1 MREYE
6 ITFLMENE
14 QAVQEKAVEKAIKN
28 HEGEII
34 SVKNWGQR
42 NLAYPIK
49 KLNSAFYVTVV
60 FNMLPDSV
68 RKLNRT
74 LRLDRSIM
82 RYLIIQ
88 GANEVKPEEDYR
100 KYARSGKSKE
110 KPENIIKLKEDRE
123 IIKTEEKPT
132 TEKAKTAKTV
142 KKVAVNATK
151 PKTTKEE
158 SKETKPKTTKP
169 KKEGIS
175 DDERLKQL
183 ENKLQDLL
191 KE

>member
-14 QAVQEKAVEKAIKN
+14 RALQEKAVEKAIKN

-34 SVKNWGQR
+34 SVKNWGQK

-49 KLNSAFYVTVV
+49 KLNSAFYVTIV
-60 FNMLPDSV
+60 FNMDPDSV

-100 KYARSGKSKE
+100 RTPRPENHKE
-110 KPENIIKLKEDRE
+110 KPEPIIKLKEE
-123 IIKTEEKPT
+123 KKVAQEVKVEKPT
-132 TEKAKTAKTV
+132 TKKAEPAKPVKKAVSSIIGKPKVTKEKPKTAK
-142 KKVAVNATK
+142 
-151 PKTTKEE
+151 
-158 SKETKPKTTKP
+158 S

>member
-14 QAVQEKAVEKAIKN
+14 QALQEKAVEKAIKN

-34 SVKNWGQR
+34 SVKNWGQK

-49 KLNSAFYVTVV
+49 KLNSAFYVTIV
-60 FNMLPDSV
+60 FNMDPDSV

-100 KYARSGKSKE
+100 RTPRPENHKE
-110 KPENIIKLKEDRE
+110 KPEPIIKLKEE
-123 IIKTEEKPT
+123 KKSTEEVKVEKSTTKKAESTKP
-132 TEKAKTAKTV
+132 V
-142 KKVAVNATK
+142 KKAVGSITK
-151 PKTTKEE
+151 PKVTKE
-158 SKETKPKTTKP
+158 KPKTAKP